1 VSFVRS
7 VLSALRWR
15 RLAAMLGLSFSMP
28 LLVLAVYGATIP
40 AARVM
45 TLALSAIASLLIVL
59 GADETVKR
67 GAHLR
72 HVNILATLSL
82 VFGNLLIA
90 GIAQQYF
97 AVKFAKPAVPP
108 ALRWISIIPFALD
121 QSLWGVL
128 ALFVYLNRH
137 IAQRMLQGVQ
147 EAESRRVRQE
157 TELVESRLAAA
168 RTQVDPKLLFVDLAE
183 IRDKLKIDAAD
194 ADERLDAL
202 IQRLRSAL
210 ARTDLGGGSEVDRS

>member
-1 VSFVRS
+1 
-7 VLSALRWR
+7 VLSALHWR
-15 RLAAMLGLSFSMP
+15 RLAAMLALSFSMP
-28 LLVLAVYGATIP
+28 VLGLALQGSPLP
-40 AARVM
+40 AARAI

-59 GADETVKR
+59 AADEAVKR
-67 GAHLR
+67 GARLR
-72 HVNILATLSL
+72 HVNILATLGL
-82 VFGNLLIA
+82 VSGNLLIA
-90 GIAQQYF
+90 HIAQQYF
-97 AVKFAKPAVPP
+97 AVEFAKPPVPP
-108 ALRWISIIPFALD
+108 TWRWTSIIPFALD

-147 EAESRRVRQE
+147 DAESRRVRQE

-168 RTQVDPKLLFVDLAE
+168 RTQVDPNLLFVDLAE
-183 IRDKLKIDAAD
+183 VRDKLKIDAAD

-210 ARTDLGGGSEVDRS
+210 ARTDLGAGPEVDRS